1 MRCAL
6 PQDFPADR
14 SKTVEALEA
23 LAAKQNAPEM
33 AKQPYVCGAHLQ
45 TSSSLKFRH
54 PVNPLPRGTHCRL
67 LSNSLT
73 PSGLPIRVSPS

>member
-14 SKTVEALEA
+14 SKTVAALDA
-23 LAAKQNAPEM
+23 LAAKTEWSRNGKATQMTAE
-33 AKQPYVCGAHLQ
+33 AHLQ

-54 PVNPLPRGTHCRL
+54 AVNPLPRGTHSRL
-67 LSNSLT
+67 LSNS
-73 PSGLPIRVSPS
+73 